1 MATILASANQLVHPR
16 SNLTAHRRLVP
27 CRPDGIIAQTIDQ
40 ADELRALGDF
50 ENAWTNYTMA
60 LRTWLRLQYMS
71 VSGKTELTNDDVY
84 SLCSKLRST
93 TAIDAWVYSNIKL
106 VLQRPTPATWL
117 HVDLAAGIVKALCRV
132 EGGAA

>member
-1 MATILASANQLVHPR
+1 MASVLTSAPQLLSPR

-71 VSGKTELTNDDVY
+71 VSGKTEIANDDVY

-93 TAIDAWVYSNIKL
+93 TAIDAWAYSAIKL

-132 EGGAA
+132 EGGEA